1 MGVSRPLQNTLTLSF
16 QFILHHLHLP
26 LVYKDSQMTMEQRI
40 NEFLDLLFYGIVN
53 LSLFM
58 LAAAAVVTLVRS
70 VGSIIR

>member
-1 MGVSRPLQNTLTLSF
+1 MQNTLTLSF